1 MRQLV
6 VELAVLPARQLAMRL
21 AGVTVPLSAVL

>member
-6 VELAVLPARQLAMRL
+6 VELAVPPAQQLAMRL
-21 AGVTVPLSAVL
+21 AGVMVPLSAVL